1 MALFLQLIFG
11 NNLVGFLTNGTIFAA
26 NFWEQFGWFYNQC
39 HYFCSHF
46 FGGDNLVGFITVTI
60 IFGCPK
66 NCNAGTPANLLF
78 TTSTEL
84 PDLACFVGCFITVFT
99 GSLFAIVNSL
109 SNC

>member
-1 MALFLQLIFG
+1 M
-11 NNLVGFLTNGTIFAA
+11 
-26 NFWEQFGWFYNQC
+26 
-39 HYFCSHF
+39 
-46 FGGDNLVGFITVTI
+46 VGFITVTI

-78 TTSTEL
+78 TSSTEL

-109 SNC
+109 SNCYHIHNLGGERRLKDKYEPQLNYILAA